1 MKKYLHILLQLW
13 LSDHASKIYIALIEN
28 GSSNI
33 SQLTESTGLQ
43 RIQIYRNLP
52 VLIDRWYVFVIRKW
66 KRKIYSPASPDILRA
81 EYENLQKSTFHVLD
95 ELSEKYQNAQNKTNI
110 VFGTGKKAIE
120 NVYHDVLSTFPKWGT
135 FYRISSEVNSQEI
148 FDTYLPKWYRAERDK
163 RGIERM
169 IIYSDKTA
177 ALKQKKLEREMR
189 TIDSRVMQFDDN
201 IMFTIYG
208 DKLSLIDF
216 NKETAIII
224 ESPEMARFQEKV
236 FKLLFKKL

>member
-1 MKKYLHILLQLW
+1 MKKYIHILSQLW
-13 LSDHASKIYIALIEN
+13 LPDHACKIYIGLLEQW
-28 GSSNI
+28 SSSL

-52 VLIDRWYVFVIRKW
+52 VLIDRGFIFVIRKG
-66 KRKIYSPASPDILRA
+66 KRKIYSPASPEILKV
-81 EYENLQKSTFHVLD
+81 EYEELQKNTFHVLD
-95 ELSEKYQNAQNKTNI
+95 ELSAKYENSENQTNI
-110 VFGTGKKAIE
+110 VFWTWKKAIE
-120 NVYHDVLSTFPKWGT
+120 NVYHDVLSTLPKGGM

-148 FDTYLPKWYRAERDK
+148 FDTYVPKNYRSDRDAK
-163 RGIERM
+163 DIERM

-177 ALKQKKLEREMR
+177 ELKQKKLEREER
-189 TIDSRVMQFDDN
+189 TIDSNMMQFDDN
-201 IMFTIYG
+201 IMFTIYW